1 MMIKILHI
9 LLLVLFMSYNGHAQ
23 EGFSKEDIEDM
34 IYEYIMENPEI
45 ILESVDNLRKKMEAS
60 SIESDNFLKDEFNT
74 FANDNNIPNF
84 GDPNAKV
91 IIIEFVDYNCGY
103 CKKSLDAITR
113 LLNSELSLKV
123 SFRDYPILS
132 ASSKFAAKAALAA
145 KKQGKYFELHSELLN
160 VKGNLSEEKILEM
173 AKNIDIDVAKLKIDM
188 EDPEIAVII
197 QNNENLAKKLNIRG
211 TPTFII
217 NGKLYAGALE
227 FDKLRALIDKALS
240 EI

>member
-1 MMIKILHI
+1 MIKILHI

-23 EGFSKEDIEDM
+23 EGFSKEDIEDI

-60 SIESDNFLKDEFNT
+60 SIESDNFLKDEFDT

-113 LLNSELSLKV
+113 LLNSELSLKI

-160 VKGNLSEEKILEM
+160 VKGNLSEEKILEI

>member
-1 MMIKILHI
+1 MIKILHI

-23 EGFSKEDIEDM
+23 EDFSKEDIEDM

-60 SIESDNFLKDEFNT
+60 SIESDNFLKNEFNT

-132 ASSKFAAKAALAA
+132 SSSKFAAKAALAA

>member
-1 MMIKILHI
+1 MIKILHI

-60 SIESDNFLKDEFNT
+60 SIESDNFLKNEFDT

>member
-1 MMIKILHI
+1 MIKILHI

-60 SIESDNFLKDEFNT
+60 SIESDNFLKDEFDT

>member
-1 MMIKILHI
+1 MIKILHI

-60 SIESDNFLKDEFNT
+60 SIESDNFLKDEFDT

-113 LLNSELSLKV
+113 LLNSELSLKI

-160 VKGNLSEEKILEM
+160 VKGNLSEEKILEI

>member
-1 MMIKILHI
+1 MIKILHI

-60 SIESDNFLKDEFNT
+60 SIESDNFLKDEFDT

-188 EDPEIAVII
+188 EDSEIAVII

>member
-1 MMIKILHI
+1 MIKILHI

-60 SIESDNFLKDEFNT
+60 SIESDNFLKDEFDT

-113 LLNSELSLKV
+113 LLNSDLSLKV

-132 ASSKFAAKAALAA
+132 TSSKFAAKAALAA

>member
-1 MMIKILHI
+1 MIKILHI

-60 SIESDNFLKDEFNT
+60 SIESDNFLKNEFNT

>member
-1 MMIKILHI
+1 MIKILHI

-113 LLNSELSLKV
+113 LLNSELSLKI

-160 VKGNLSEEKILEM
+160 VKGNLSEEKILEI

>member
-1 MMIKILHI
+1 MIKILHI

>member
-60 SIESDNFLKDEFNT
+60 SIESDNFLKDEFDT
-74 FANDNNIPNF
+74 FANDSNIPNF

>member
-1 MMIKILHI
+1 MIKILHI

-60 SIESDNFLKDEFNT
+60 SIESDNFLKDEFDT
-74 FANDNNIPNF
+74 FANDSNIPNF

>member
-1 MMIKILHI
+1 MIKILHI

-132 ASSKFAAKAALAA
+132 SSSKFAAKAALAA

-173 AKNIDIDVAKLKIDM
+173 AKNIDIDVTKLKIDM

>member
-1 MMIKILHI
+1 MIKILHI

-60 SIESDNFLKDEFNT
+60 SIESDNFLKDEFDT

-173 AKNIDIDVAKLKIDM
+173 AKNIDIDITKLKIDM

>member
-1 MMIKILHI
+1 MIKILHI

-60 SIESDNFLKDEFNT
+60 SIESDNFLKEEFDT

>member
-1 MMIKILHI
+1 MIKILHI

-60 SIESDNFLKDEFNT
+60 SIESDNFLKDEFDT

-173 AKNIDIDVAKLKIDM
+173 AKNIDIDVTKLKIDM

>member
-1 MMIKILHI
+1 MIKILHI

-23 EGFSKEDIEDM
+23 EGFSKEDIEEM

-60 SIESDNFLKDEFNT
+60 SIESDNFLKNEFNT

>member
-1 MMIKILHI
+1 MIKILHI

-60 SIESDNFLKDEFNT
+60 SIESDNFLKDEFDT

-188 EDPEIAVII
+188 EDPEIALII
-197 QNNENLAKKLNIRG
+197 QNNENLEKKLNIRG

>member
-1 MMIKILHI
+1 MIKILHI

-60 SIESDNFLKDEFNT
+60 SIESDNFLKDEFDT

-113 LLNSELSLKV
+113 LLNSDLSLKV

>member
-1 MMIKILHI
+1 
-9 LLLVLFMSYNGHAQ
+9 MSYNGHAQ

-60 SIESDNFLKDEFNT
+60 SIESDNFLKDEFDT

-113 LLNSELSLKV
+113 LLNSELSLKI

-160 VKGNLSEEKILEM
+160 VKGNLSEEKILEI

>member
-23 EGFSKEDIEDM
+23 EGFSKEDIEDI

-60 SIESDNFLKDEFNT
+60 SIESDNFLKDEFDT

-113 LLNSELSLKV
+113 LLNSELSLKI

-160 VKGNLSEEKILEM
+160 VKGNLSEEKILEI

>member
-1 MMIKILHI
+1 MIKILHI

-60 SIESDNFLKDEFNT
+60 SIESDNFLKEEFNT

-188 EDPEIAVII
+188 EDSEIAVII

>member
-1 MMIKILHI
+1 MIKILHI

-23 EGFSKEDIEDM
+23 EGFSKEDIEDI

-113 LLNSELSLKV
+113 LLNSELSLKI

-160 VKGNLSEEKILEM
+160 VKGNLSEEKILEI

>member
-1 MMIKILHI
+1 
-9 LLLVLFMSYNGHAQ
+9 MSYNGHAQ

-60 SIESDNFLKDEFNT
+60 SIESDNFLKDEFDT
-74 FANDNNIPNF
+74 FANDSNIPNF

>member
-1 MMIKILHI
+1 
-9 LLLVLFMSYNGHAQ
+9 MSYNGHAQ

-60 SIESDNFLKDEFNT
+60 SIESDNFLKDEFDT

>member
-1 MMIKILHI
+1 MIKILHI

-60 SIESDNFLKDEFNT
+60 SIESDNFLKNEFNT

-132 ASSKFAAKAALAA
+132 SSSKFAAKAALAA

>member
-1 MMIKILHI
+1 MIKILHI

-23 EGFSKEDIEDM
+23 EGFSKEDIEDI

-60 SIESDNFLKDEFNT
+60 SIESDNFLKDEFDT

>member
-1 MMIKILHI
+1 MIKILHI

-60 SIESDNFLKDEFNT
+60 SIESDNFLKDEFDT

-113 LLNSELSLKV
+113 LLNSELSLKI

-173 AKNIDIDVAKLKIDM
+173 AKNIDIDVTKLKIDM

>member
-1 MMIKILHI
+1 MIKILHI

-60 SIESDNFLKDEFNT
+60 SIESDNFLKDEFDT
-74 FANDNNIPNF
+74 FANDSNIPNF

-227 FDKLRALIDKALS
+227 FDKLKALIDKALS